1 MRGTKSENGEFLKSE
16 IILSAALQTYEAK
29 RAGGGDVRGMK
40 GAVTAVTQ
48 SYIFVPRT
56 VNIHE
61 DKWCF
66 TQMNRDVRGIKDAAT
81 TATTTKRFRFSVTV
95 HTHV

>member
-1 MRGTKSENGEFLKSE
+1 
-16 IILSAALQTYEAK
+16 
-29 RAGGGDVRGMK
+29 MK

-61 DKWCF
+61 DICLEF
-66 TQMNRDVRGIKDAAT
+66 YADVERCTRHKGCNYKSYNSEKIVLLCYCTYSCLVIEKYTDIYDA
-81 TATTTKRFRFSVTV
+81 
-95 HTHV
+95 

>member
-1 MRGTKSENGEFLKSE
+1 MKISSSDLVERTKSENGEFFKSK
-16 IILSAALQTYEAK
+16 IILSAALQTYEAQ
-29 RAGGGDVRGMK
+29 RVGGGDVRGMK

-61 DKWCF
+61 DICLEF
-66 TQMNRDVRGIKDAAT
+66 DADVQRCTRHKE
-81 TATTTKRFRFSVTV
+81 
-95 HTHV
+95 

>member
-1 MRGTKSENGEFLKSE
+1 MKSE

-29 RAGGGDVRGMK
+29 RAGGGDIRGMK

-61 DKWCF
+61 AMFGVLHRC
-66 TQMNRDVRGIKDAAT
+66 TEMYEA
-81 TATTTKRFRFSVTV
+81 
-95 HTHV
+95 